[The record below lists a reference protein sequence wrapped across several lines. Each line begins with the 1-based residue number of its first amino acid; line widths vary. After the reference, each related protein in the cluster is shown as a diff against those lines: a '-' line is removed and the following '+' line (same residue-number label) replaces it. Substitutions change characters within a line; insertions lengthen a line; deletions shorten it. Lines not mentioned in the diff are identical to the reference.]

1 MSIVSLPWKGENTKV
16 KWKVE
21 IFALTT
27 TVPIFII
34 YMDIFTKD
42 RSRLSLFFS
51 FLSFLNHA
59 YNSVLSIYFVYFKSS
74 SMTI

>member
-34 YMDIFTKD
+34 YMDIFRRID
-42 RSRLSLFFS
+42 QGSPFS
-51 FLSFLNHA
+51 FPSFHSSITHTIPFYRSTSYILK
-59 YNSVLSIYFVYFKSS
+59 VLL
-74 SMTI
+74 